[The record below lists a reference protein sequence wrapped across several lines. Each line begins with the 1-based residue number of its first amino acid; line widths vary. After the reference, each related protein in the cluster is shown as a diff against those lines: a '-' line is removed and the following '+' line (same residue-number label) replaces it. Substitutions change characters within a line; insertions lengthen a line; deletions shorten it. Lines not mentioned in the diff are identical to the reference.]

1 MSAPLRALLRA
12 LSAERVKLRGTLALR
27 LCWIAPAVVV
37 GLQVAMLLVRD
48 LGQQEIPAPEAA
60 WLRFAQECLGL
71 WVFLMLPLY
80 VTLQAALLAQLDHG
94 ERQWKHLLAL
104 PCPKWVHP
112 AAKSIVLFGMT
123 AASFAALVALI
134 GLGGGILSL
143 AKPVLG
149 IGGLPPFSFLLERS
163 ALALVAASSMMAIQ
177 SWIALRWTSFTV
189 AVATGM
195 SATVVGFLV
204 GQSPEYRPFYPW
216 SMTLE
221 VLARGDHDPT
231 RAIAISLAGAVIVT
245 ALSLVEFVLRER
257 E

>member
-1 MSAPLRALLRA
+1 MRALHRA
-12 LSAERVKLRGTLALR
+12 LSAELVKLRGTLALR

-48 LGQQEIPAPEAA
+48 LGRQEIPTPEAA

-104 PCPKWVHP
+104 ACPKWVHP
-112 AAKSIVLFGMT
+112 AAKSIVLLAMT
-123 AASFAALVALI
+123 AAAFVALAAFI
-134 GLGGGILSL
+134 ALGGGVLAF

-149 IGGLPPFSFLLERS
+149 IGGLPPLSFLFERG
-163 ALALVAASSMMAIQ
+163 ALALVAASCMMAIQ
-177 SWIALRWTSFTV
+177 SWIAVRWTSFTV

-204 GQSPEYRPFYPW
+204 GQSPDYRPFYPW

-231 RAIAISLAGAVIVT
+231 RTISISLAGAGIVT
-245 ALSLVEFVLRER
+245 VLALVEFVHHER